1 MASFSLADPP
11 TNLAAVRQAHG
22 VTLEGLVRDH
32 AAFVWRSVR
41 RLGVPAADVDDVT
54 QTVFLKVR
62 ERLGELTPESA
73 RGALYRLALG
83 LSSNHKRSVSR
94 RREVD
99 IEDESVRTVD
109 RSAMGRNPSTQVE
122 QRQLLDKL
130 LEPLA
135 IDLRAVL
142 VLHEAEEL
150 TVPEIAELLD
160 IPTGTAASRL
170 RRAREEVKLSLAR
183 LKLRDSANGGGS

>member
-1 MASFSLADPP
+1 MAAIPLADR
-11 TNLAAVRQAHG
+11 AAHVSAVRPAVG

-41 RLGVPAADVDDVT
+41 RLGVTAADVDDVT

-62 ERLGELTPESA
+62 ERLGDLTPESA
-73 RGALYRLALG
+73 RGVLYRLALG
-83 LSSNHKRSVSR
+83 LSSNHKRSVLR
-94 RREVD
+94 RRETD
-99 IEDESVRTVD
+99 LEDEGVRTAETA
-109 RSAMGRNPSTQVE
+109 AMGRSLSTQVE

-135 IDLRAVL
+135 MDLRAVL

-170 RRAREEVKLSLAR
+170 RRAREEVQASLAR
-183 LKLRDSANGGGS
+183 MKLREASHGGGT